1 MSKGVSG
8 ISKMSKN
15 LVILSIFAI
24 AGFIIDIVAYSH
36 ISIYLYFNTSSI
48 ALVLVTLV
56 LNYFSAISTKKSLA
70 ITIYSTVFNIVIAR
84 FAIIYFVESIDAYS
98 LRSLLIISLLL
109 PIAGF
114 VLGRRHIL
122 YIGVILLLFH
132 LSITL
137 VTGSSFF
144 LKNIY
149 LLTLLLGGYSFGIHY
164 LLTLLEEGVVKEK
177 KLLYELEGKNS
188 DITFLNALS
197 FELADFSAEKE
208 IVPIMLKE
216 IKQHTQAKLAV
227 FSEYNEEQKALVVKC
242 IDADGVLLKAGIRIA
257 GEKILNTS
265 SPVDEDTYKF
275 ILTEKVGVRH
285 SLTQVS
291 FGAIPEKID
300 IAIRGFT
307 GLYFFYGIVHV
318 ISGKLYGTTML
329 AFRKRDKQ
337 PSLELLKS
345 YAQLAAL
352 SLRRNIAEKA
362 LILKENQLRCIT
374 DNISD
379 VVFTTDLELNTK
391 YVSPSIERLTGET
404 PDMYLKKRIEKKHP
418 VSSLRKIRNVLK
430 DEMEK
435 EKNPEIPNNRTRI
448 IEVEVFKADGSIIY
462 VSTHLSFIRN
472 ENGDPIGI
480 QGITRDITERKRIE
494 VKLKKF
500 SEELI
505 ALNNDKDRF
514 MQIIAHDLKNPF
526 NALIGFSELLV
537 SNYKNLEE
545 NKVEYILDI
554 INQTAKNT
562 YSLLD
567 ELLLWS
573 NAKSG
578 KLNYTPQSN
587 NLLEICNN
595 AIGETQANAQRKEVS
610 VTVDISSELQITG
623 DRFMLKTIIRNLI
636 SNAIK
641 FSNARGEVKLSAS
654 SNEDYTTIV
663 VSDNGVGMTQENLG
677 KLWKHTKP
685 FTTKGTKNEEGTGL
699 GLLLCKE
706 FIEKHN
712 GAIWA
717 ESELGKGSQFF
728 VRIPFQRA

>member
-1 MSKGVSG
+1 MIKGVKGFS
-8 ISKMSKN
+8 SMSKN
-15 LVILSIFAI
+15 LIILSIFAI
-24 AGFIIDIVAYSH
+24 AGLIIDLIAYR
-36 ISIYLYFNTSSI
+36 SINIYIYFNTTSI
-48 ALVLVTLV
+48 ALVLLALV
-56 LNYFSAISTKKSLA
+56 LNFFSAISTKKSLA
-70 ITIYSTVFNIVIAR
+70 ITIYSTVFNIIIAR
-84 FAIIYFVESIDAYS
+84 FAIIYFVEAIDIYS

-122 YIGVILLLFH
+122 YIGVILLLF
-132 LSITL
+132 LFSITL
-137 VTGSSFF
+137 ITGSSFF
-144 LKNIY
+144 SKNIY
-149 LLTLLLGGYSFGIHY
+149 FLTLLLGGYTFGIHY
-164 LLTLLEEGVVKEK
+164 LLSLLEASDIKEK
-177 KLLYELEGKNS
+177 RLLHELEGKNS
-188 DITFLNALS
+188 DISFLNTLS
-197 FELADFSAEKE
+197 LDLADFSAEKE
-208 IVPIMLKE
+208 IIPIMLKE

-227 FSEYNEEQKALVVKC
+227 FNEYNSEHKALVVKC
-242 IDADGVLLKAGIRIA
+242 IDVEGALLKAGIRIA
-257 GEKILNTS
+257 GERILNTS
-265 SPVDEDTYKF
+265 SPVDDGTYNL
-275 ILTEKVGVRH
+275 IINEKVGVRY
-285 SLTQVS
+285 SLTQIS

-300 IAIRGFT
+300 TAIRGFT
-307 GLYFFYGIVHV
+307 GLHFFYGIAHV
-318 ISGKLYGTTML
+318 ISGKLYGTTLL

-362 LILKENQLRCIT
+362 LMVSENQLRCIT

-418 VSSLRKIRNVLK
+418 VSSLRKIRNVLR

-435 EKNPEIPNNRTRI
+435 ENNPEVPNNRTRI

-472 ENGDPIGI
+472 DNGDPIGI

-526 NALIGFSELLV
+526 NALIGFSDLLV

-562 YSLLD
+562 HSLLE

-587 NLLEICNN
+587 NLLEICTN

-610 VTVDISSELQITG
+610 VTVDISNELQITG
-623 DRFMLKTIIRNLI
+623 DRFMLKTVIRNLI
-636 SNAIK
+636 SNATK
-641 FSNARGEVKLSAS
+641 FSNNRGEVKVSAT
-654 SNEDYTTIV
+654 SNEEFTTIV
-663 VSDNGVGMTQENLG
+663 VSDNGVGMTQEDLA

-685 FTTKGTKNEEGTGL
+685 FTTMGTNNEEGTGL

-706 FIEKHN
+706 FVEKHN
-712 GAIWA
+712 GTIWVK
-717 ESELGKGSQFF
+717 SELGNGSQFF
-728 VRIPFQRA
+728 IQIPL

>member
-48 ALVLVTLV
+48 ALVLVALV

-70 ITIYSTVFNIVIAR
+70 ITIYSTVFNIVLAR

-122 YIGVILLLFH
+122 YIGVILLLF
-132 LSITL
+132 LFSITL
-137 VTGSSFF
+137 ITGSSFF

-227 FSEYNEEQKALVVKC
+227 FSEYNEEESALVVKC

-300 IAIRGFT
+300 TAIRGFT
-307 GLYFFYGIVHV
+307 GLHFFYGIVHV

-526 NALIGFSELLV
+526 NALIGFSDLLV

-545 NKVEYILDI
+545 NKLEYILDI

-587 NLLEICNN
+587 NLLEICTN

-641 FSNARGEVKLSAS
+641 FSNARGEVKLSAI
-654 SNEDYTTIV
+654 SNEDNTTLV
-663 VSDNGVGMTQENLG
+663 VSDKGVGMTHENLG
-677 KLWKHTKP
+677 KLWKNTKP
-685 FTTKGTKNEEGTGL
+685 FTTVGTKNEEGTGL

>member
-1 MSKGVSG
+1 
-8 ISKMSKN
+8 
-15 LVILSIFAI
+15 
-24 AGFIIDIVAYSH
+24 
-36 ISIYLYFNTSSI
+36 
-48 ALVLVTLV
+48 
-56 LNYFSAISTKKSLA
+56 
-70 ITIYSTVFNIVIAR
+70 
-84 FAIIYFVESIDAYS
+84 
-98 LRSLLIISLLL
+98 
-109 PIAGF
+109 
-114 VLGRRHIL
+114 
-122 YIGVILLLFH
+122 
-132 LSITL
+132 
-137 VTGSSFF
+137 
-144 LKNIY
+144 
-149 LLTLLLGGYSFGIHY
+149 
-164 LLTLLEEGVVKEK
+164 
-177 KLLYELEGKNS
+177 
-188 DITFLNALS
+188 
-197 FELADFSAEKE
+197 
-208 IVPIMLKE
+208 
-216 IKQHTQAKLAV
+216 
-227 FSEYNEEQKALVVKC
+227 
-242 IDADGVLLKAGIRIA
+242 
-257 GEKILNTS
+257 
-265 SPVDEDTYKF
+265 
-275 ILTEKVGVRH
+275 
-285 SLTQVS
+285 
-291 FGAIPEKID
+291 
-300 IAIRGFT
+300 
-307 GLYFFYGIVHV
+307 
-318 ISGKLYGTTML
+318 
-329 AFRKRDKQ
+329 
-337 PSLELLKS
+337 
-345 YAQLAAL
+345 
-352 SLRRNIAEKA
+352 
-362 LILKENQLRCIT
+362 
-374 DNISD
+374 
-379 VVFTTDLELNTK
+379 
-391 YVSPSIERLTGET
+391 
-404 PDMYLKKRIEKKHP
+404 
-418 VSSLRKIRNVLK
+418 
-430 DEMEK
+430 
-435 EKNPEIPNNRTRI
+435 
-448 IEVEVFKADGSIIY
+448 
-462 VSTHLSFIRN
+462 
-472 ENGDPIGI
+472 
-480 QGITRDITERKRIE
+480 